1 MPISWFDLVLII
13 ILASFVFNGLSKGL
27 IRLFGRILGLL
38 VGAIIASHFYIP
50 FYYWSQNFF
59 TIAEGFGKVL
69 SFIIL
74 FVVATRIIDWI
85 FVWIEKFFN
94 LISIIPFTKI
104 INRLLGGVLGFLE
117 GALFL
122 GVIIYVISQ
131 YSWLN
136 GLLGAQLETSLIA
149 SYLLWFIQLILPILP
164 EAIKTVKSI
173 MVSE

>member
-1 MPISWFDLVLII
+1 MPISWFDLALII
-13 ILASFVFNGLSKGL
+13 LLAGFVFNGLSKGL

-38 VGAIIASHFYIP
+38 VGAIIASHFYLP

-59 TIAEGFGKVL
+59 SIGEGVGKVL

-74 FVVATRIIDWI
+74 FVVATRIVDWI

-94 LISIIPFTKI
+94 LISIIPFTKL

-122 GVIIYVISQ
+122 GIILYVISQ
-131 YSWLN
+131 YAWLN
-136 GLLGAQLETSLIA
+136 GLFGAQIETSLIA
-149 SYLLWFIQLILPILP
+149 PYFLWFIQLILPILP
-164 EAIKTVKSI
+164 EAIKAVQSI
-173 MVSE
+173 IVSE